1 MMKHIVFSV
10 LLLQFIVFIP
20 AAQAQKEKKQS
31 LWQQLNTP
39 TLKDTTA
46 DDYYGSTSMRYED
59 YVYRSYIKSIQ
70 LHDVSFELSQPI
82 LNLDSQEQL
91 QLSFDDLQ
99 ADLKNY
105 SYTVIHC
112 NSNWEPS
119 DLMSAEYIDGFAD
132 NNINNYSYSLNTLQ
146 KYTHYDVVFPNS
158 SMRITKSGNYLLKVY
173 DSGDP
178 ESVVI
183 TKRFFVYQNKVMVT
197 ARVS

>member
-70 LHDVSFELSQPI
+70 LHDVSFEL
-82 LNLDSQEQL
+82 
-91 QLSFDDLQ
+91 
-99 ADLKNY
+99 
-105 SYTVIHC
+105 
-112 NSNWEPS
+112 
-119 DLMSAEYIDGFAD
+119 
-132 NNINNYSYSLNTLQ
+132 
-146 KYTHYDVVFPNS
+146 
-158 SMRITKSGNYLLKVY
+158 
-173 DSGDP
+173 
-178 ESVVI
+178 
-183 TKRFFVYQNKVMVT
+183 
-197 ARVS
+197 

>member
-1 MMKHIVFSV
+1 
-10 LLLQFIVFIP
+10 
-20 AAQAQKEKKQS
+20 

-39 TLKDTTA
+39 TLKDSTA
-46 DDYYGSTSMRYED
+46 DDYYGSTAMRYED

-70 LHDVSFELSQPI
+70 LHDISFELSQPI

-91 QLSFDDLQ
+91 LLSFDDLQ

-112 NSNWEPS
+112 NANWEPS

-132 NNINNYSYSLNTLQ
+132 NNINNFNYSLNTLQ

-158 SMRITKSGNYLLKVY
+158 AMRITKSGNYLLKVY
-173 DSGDP
+173 EHS
-178 ESVVI
+178 S
-183 TKRFFVYQNKVMVT
+183 FVRQHLP
-197 ARVS
+197 